1 MALVLADRVRQTTTT
16 TGQGTIT
23 LNGTVTG
30 FQSFSAIGNG
40 NTTYYAIVGQ
50 NSSEWEVGIGTY
62 TSSGTT
68 LSRDT
73 VLSSSAGGTTKT
85 TFSAGTKD
93 VFVTYPASKSVEY
106 EATGGVVIT
115 DASTNDALRI
125 TQTGS
130 GKALVVEDSASPDS
144 TPFVVDLNGR
154 VNVGSLDN
162 YATPVGTPIFQTN
175 ATSGAL
181 SSIALNSWQAG
192 VNVQSRIYLQRAD
205 SSVIGDFTNLVDSG
219 DNLGSI
225 HWTGADGVEFIEAAS
240 INAAVDGTPG
250 TSDMPGRLVFS
261 TTADGAST
269 PTERMRID
277 SSGRVGIGSTSTS
290 GYQLRLAGNYADPN
304 ATVIVTGINGVLPST
319 NTSNA
324 YGVFSGLSTTAS
336 AYTLSK
342 LHHFF
347 ASQGTIGAGSAV
359 TEQYGFHANSNITGA
374 TTNYGFYGNI
384 PSGTGRYNFYAN
396 GTADNY
402 FAGNVG
408 IGTTS
413 PAYELDVQG
422 TGDTSIRVK
431 SNSSGAAADD
441 DATLILDS
449 AETGE
454 SILTFYNNTDTGTGS
469 NIYRAG
475 GAFDLR
481 FSTNGALALTIDS
494 SQNAT
499 FAGGITVTQSVQ
511 TFNSS
516 GTWTKPAFGNWVRIQ
531 MWGGG
536 GGGSRN
542 ATAANTVAGGGG
554 GYFEITVPIDTM
566 GSTSTVTVGAAG
578 VGRTGTSGSGTA
590 GGNSGVTLGNGSS
603 IYVSGGFAR
612 GGFGGIVFNTT
623 TTYDN
628 TPSPSGLGTI
638 GLNATTDPAQD
649 GYSYTG
655 GGAGT
660 GNGGGNGGA
669 RGCWGGGG
677 GTRGTGAGGTSVFG
691 GAGGNSA
698 SAGVQP
704 GGGGGCSTSAN
715 TNATDGGAGRVI
727 VTTY

>member
-106 EATGGVVIT
+106 EATGGVVIS

-261 TTADGAST
+261 TTSDGAST

-277 SSGRVGIGSTSTS
+277 SVGRVGIGSTSIS

-384 PSGTGRYNFYAN
+384 PAGTGRYNFYAA
-396 GTADNY
+396 GTAENY
-402 FAGNVG
+402 FAGTTTFASNVNITG
-408 IGTTS
+408 LTASKTVFTDASKNLTSTGTVGV
-413 PAYELDVQG
+413 DQGG
-422 TGDTSIRVK
+422 TGQTTYTNGQLLIGNTTGNTLTKSTLTAGSGISI
-431 SNSSGAAADD
+431 
-441 DATLILDS
+441 
-449 AETGE
+449 
-454 SILTFYNNTDTGTGS
+454 
-469 NIYRAG
+469 
-475 GAFDLR
+475 
-481 FSTNGALALTIDS
+481 TNGAGS
-494 SQNAT
+494 
-499 FAGGITVTQSVQ
+499 ITVATSTADVQ
-511 TFNSS
+511 TFTSS
-516 GTWTKPAFGNWVRIQ
+516 GTWTKPSTGQFVRVQ
-531 MWGGG
+531 MWGAGG
-536 GGGSRN
+536 GGARSAATNGS
-542 ATAANTVAGGGG
+542 AAGGGG
-554 GYFEITVPIDTM
+554 GYTEFIVPIATM
-566 GSTSTVTVGAAG
+566 GATSTVTVGAGGTGRTASAG
-578 VGRTGTSGSGTA
+578 VGTA
-590 GGNSGVTLGNGSS
+590 GGSSSVTLGSGSTV
-603 IYVSGGFAR
+603 YVSGG
-612 GGFGGIVFNTT
+612 GGGTNNETGAGTGGSGGYGALSFSTT
-623 TTYDN
+623 RLTDQ
-628 TPSPSGLGTI
+628 TPSPTGTGTI
-638 GLNATTDPAQD
+638 GSGATGAVQA

-655 GGAGT
+655 GGGGTNGSNTGGSAG
-660 GNGGGNGGA
+660 
-669 RGCWGGGG
+669 WGGGG
-677 GTRGTGAGGTSVFG
+677 GTRLTGTGGASLFG

-698 SAGVQP
+698 GAGVQP
-704 GGGGGCSTSAN
+704 GGGGGAAAIN
-715 TNATDGGAGRVI
+715 TNGTNGGDGQVI
-727 VTTY
+727 ITTY